1 MVEAKSLLPGTL
13 SELIK
18 LGGKYGN
25 EEDLERF
32 KKTEKKVKEGKLA

>member
-18 LGGKYGN
+18 LRGKYGN

-32 KKTEKKVKEGKLA
+32 KKQRKRLKKAN